1 MRLRFKTT
9 VDISLAASMAYA
21 AFGAA
26 VAYPASAP
34 AALAR
39 AFALGYGALLFLLP
53 FSVYALE
60 FLRPPYPIDRT
71 PLSMITCATATP
83 VALSVAVLTVL
94 NQGRAGGDV
103 AFAACVVW
111 IADVAAVLSLAWCLT
126 HGGTMGVALNRRGQY
141 GEICKVQERMKK
153 SNNHAAVDVRYAIRD
168 AKIRFAVAVS
178 AAVAVAGGVVI
189 GGVSFKGLSYAAVFF
204 ALPTNLLYFR
214 DTYAY
219 PTDHMPKQL
228 EWCYVS
234 VPMAVML
241 LSRLMLAAR
250 QATTLD
256 IRLVA
261 VTAVMLAIDFTAI
274 GFLEWHSRREMPK
287 PRGTRASAAEIV
299 TSFVMVCLRY
309 WLYLHVFYVI
319 GNGSQRWF
327 N

>member
-1 MRLRFKTT
+1 
-9 VDISLAASMAYA
+9 MAYA

-26 VAYPASAP
+26 VAYPAGAP

-39 AFALGYGALLFLLP
+39 TFVLGYGVLLFLLP

-60 FLRPPYPIDRT
+60 FLRSPYPIDLT
-71 PLSMITCATATP
+71 PLSIITCTTATP

-111 IADVAAVLSLAWCLT
+111 IADVASVLSLMWCLT
-126 HGGTMGVALNRRGQY
+126 HGGTTPVALNRRRQHL
-141 GEICKVQERMKK
+141 EIWKALERMKK
-153 SNNHAAVDVRYAIRD
+153 SNGHTAVVPIDRYAVRD

-178 AAVAVAGGVVI
+178 AVVAVAGGVVI
-189 GGVSFKGLSYAAVFF
+189 GGISLMGFSYTAVFF
-204 ALPTNLLYFR
+204 AFPTCLLYFR
-214 DTYAY
+214 ETYPY

-234 VPMAVML
+234 VPMAVVL
-241 LSRLMLAAR
+241 LSRLVLAAR

-261 VTAVMLAIDFTAI
+261 ITVVMLAVDVSAI
-274 GFLEWHSRREMPK
+274 GFLEWCSRREMPK
-287 PRGTRASAAEIV
+287 PRGTRASASEIV
-299 TSFVMVCLRY
+299 TSFVMICLRY